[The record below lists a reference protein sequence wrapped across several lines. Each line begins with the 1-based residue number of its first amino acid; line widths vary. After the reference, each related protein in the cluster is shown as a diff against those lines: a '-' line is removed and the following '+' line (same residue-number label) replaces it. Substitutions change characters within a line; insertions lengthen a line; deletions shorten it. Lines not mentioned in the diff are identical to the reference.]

1 MATLRLR
8 YDIRECN
15 FLWMILFNS
24 LLAITQ
30 LASEASSK
38 RKDLSKRIQE
48 ESMVLSGF
56 ALDKVKDF
64 SCEMLVQLGDGI
76 LPPESFAGRWPCCAF
91 QLVEE

>member
-1 MATLRLR
+1 MAALRLC
-8 YDIRECN
+8 YDIRKCN

-24 LLAITQ
+24 LLAVTQ

-48 ESMVLSGF
+48 ESMVLSSF

-64 SCEMLVQLGDGI
+64 LCEVLFQLGDGI
-76 LPPESFAGRWPCCAF
+76 LPSKSFAGRWPCRAF

>member
-1 MATLRLR
+1 
-8 YDIRECN
+8 
-15 FLWMILFNS
+15 MILFNS